1 MTSWFSQS
9 GKFEISEGQAAAL
22 VSDAMQPSGA
32 KTPPSAWQADP
43 VAAPVSV

>member
-1 MTSWFSQS
+1 MTSRSSQS
-9 GKFEISEGQAAAL
+9 GKFEISEGQAV